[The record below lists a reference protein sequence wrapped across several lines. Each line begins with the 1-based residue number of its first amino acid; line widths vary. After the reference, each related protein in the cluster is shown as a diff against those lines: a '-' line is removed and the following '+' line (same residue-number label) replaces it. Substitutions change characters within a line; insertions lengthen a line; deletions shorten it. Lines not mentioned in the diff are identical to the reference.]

1 MQIGPKLPISGAA
14 DGTQSGVSD
23 IRPGRGVGDLFSDL
37 MSGAQDVE
45 RPMVQVADQHDGAL
59 SEIRLTDP
67 MPGQVTDLPAEANVF
82 FGMPGVPSGSVQA
95 ENSVQ
100 RVGYDSAGSE
110 SQPSQSSPD
119 EPVLVAGLDAIKASG
134 VSVATAQTASRVPA
148 RGLQELGATL
158 SGESREEHALGNN
171 LQSVEVAGRVLAGGQ
186 MTEIAGEITGP
197 GRSSLSRVDTMFA
210 AQFQPQPS
218 LQMDPQTMTASEGKF
233 PVKTGK
239 NSAQANVV
247 GAGSRASL
255 AMVAGSVL
263 IGEAGRVGSQ
273 PGGNTPVTPR
283 SAAGIMSGEDATRF
297 PRSEV
302 PDVTVQAPATMKE
315 GPSGV
320 GEAKELGKE
329 QARWANVPE
338 QSHVAAPASA
348 NPSWA
353 TPLTEGVAPM
363 QAQLN
368 FLKES
373 SARLPSGNFE
383 LDQLFATSSEA
394 GIAEGRMVETLSS
407 RAELSAQMR
416 TELPRHVA
424 LQLADVARK
433 MPDRPVELTLSPE
446 ELGKLRLTFSGDL
459 SAMTIAVNVE
469 RPETLDLMRR
479 HIDLLAQE
487 MRDIGYGEVT
497 FSFTQS
503 GAGGKEGG
511 QSFSDHAPS
520 SSGDVTDNGH
530 VPDKAEPVL
539 LNVMTRSGIDIR
551 L

>member
-1 MQIGPKLPISGAA
+1 
-14 DGTQSGVSD
+14 
-23 IRPGRGVGDLFSDL
+23 
-37 MSGAQDVE
+37 
-45 RPMVQVADQHDGAL
+45 
-59 SEIRLTDP
+59 
-67 MPGQVTDLPAEANVF
+67 
-82 FGMPGVPSGSVQA
+82 
-95 ENSVQ
+95 
-100 RVGYDSAGSE
+100 
-110 SQPSQSSPD
+110 
-119 EPVLVAGLDAIKASG
+119 
-134 VSVATAQTASRVPA
+134 
-148 RGLQELGATL
+148 
-158 SGESREEHALGNN
+158 
-171 LQSVEVAGRVLAGGQ
+171 
-186 MTEIAGEITGP
+186 
-197 GRSSLSRVDTMFA
+197 
-210 AQFQPQPS
+210 
-218 LQMDPQTMTASEGKF
+218 MTASQGKL
-233 PVKTGK
+233 PVETGK
-239 NSAQANVV
+239 ISEQANVV
-247 GAGSRASL
+247 GAGGRTSL
-255 AMVAGSVL
+255 EMVTGSVL

-273 PGGNTPVTPR
+273 PGGNPHTTSV
-283 SAAGIMSGEDATRF
+283 SAGVMMPGEDATRL
-297 PRSEV
+297 PRSAA
-302 PDVTVQAPATMKE
+302 PDATVHVPATMKE
-315 GPSGV
+315 GPSGAV
-320 GEAKELGKE
+320 EVKDMGKE
-329 QARWANVPE
+329 QARWASVPE

-348 NPSWA
+348 NPSGA
-353 TPLTEGVAPM
+353 TPLAAGGAPM

-368 FLKES
+368 VLRES

-383 LDQLFATSSEA
+383 LDQLFASSSET

-407 RAELSAQMR
+407 RAEVSAQMR

-424 LQLADVARK
+424 LQLAEVARK

-503 GAGGKEGG
+503 GAGGKEDG
-511 QSFSDHAPS
+511 QSFSDHASS

>member
-1 MQIGPKLPISGAA
+1 
-14 DGTQSGVSD
+14 
-23 IRPGRGVGDLFSDL
+23 
-37 MSGAQDVE
+37 
-45 RPMVQVADQHDGAL
+45 
-59 SEIRLTDP
+59 
-67 MPGQVTDLPAEANVF
+67 
-82 FGMPGVPSGSVQA
+82 
-95 ENSVQ
+95 
-100 RVGYDSAGSE
+100 
-110 SQPSQSSPD
+110 
-119 EPVLVAGLDAIKASG
+119 
-134 VSVATAQTASRVPA
+134 
-148 RGLQELGATL
+148 
-158 SGESREEHALGNN
+158 
-171 LQSVEVAGRVLAGGQ
+171 
-186 MTEIAGEITGP
+186 
-197 GRSSLSRVDTMFA
+197 
-210 AQFQPQPS
+210 
-218 LQMDPQTMTASEGKF
+218 MTASQGKL
-233 PVKTGK
+233 PVETGK
-239 NSAQANVV
+239 ISEQANVV
-247 GAGSRASL
+247 GAGGRTSL
-255 AMVAGSVL
+255 EMMTGPVL

-273 PGGNTPVTPR
+273 PGGNPHTTPV
-283 SAAGIMSGEDATRF
+283 SAGVMMSGEDATRL
-297 PRSEV
+297 PRSDAPDMMVQV
-302 PDVTVQAPATMKE
+302 PAAMKE
-315 GPSGV
+315 GLSGAGV
-320 GEAKELGKE
+320 AKDFGRE
-329 QARWANVPE
+329 QARWASAPE
-338 QSHVAAPASA
+338 QSHVAAPALS
-348 NPSWA
+348 NPSGA
-353 TPLTEGVAPM
+353 TPLTAGVVPM

-368 FLKES
+368 VLQES

-383 LDQLFATSSEA
+383 LDQLFVTNSEA

-487 MRDIGYGEVT
+487 MRDIGYGEIT

-520 SSGDVTDNGH
+520 SSGDATDNGH

>member
-1 MQIGPKLPISGAA
+1 MQN
-14 DGTQSGVSD
+14 GVSD
-23 IRPGRGVGDLFSDL
+23 IRHGRGVGDLFSDL
-37 MSGAQDVE
+37 MSGAEEVD
-45 RPMVQVADQHDGAL
+45 RSMVQVADQHDGAL
-59 SEIRLTDP
+59 SEIRLADP
-67 MPGQVTDLPAEANVF
+67 MLGHMTDLPAEANVF
-82 FGMPGVPSGSVQA
+82 FGMPGAPGGSEQA
-95 ENSVQ
+95 GNIVQ
-100 RVGYDSAGSE
+100 RVSDDSAGSE
-110 SQPSQSSPD
+110 TQPSQMSSD
-119 EPVLVAGLDAIKASG
+119 ETVLAAGLDAMEARE
-134 VSVATAQTASRVPA
+134 VSVAMAQTASRVPA
-148 RGLQELGATL
+148 RGLQDLGAAL
-158 SGESREEHALGNN
+158 SGEGKSDRALGNN
-171 LQSVEVAGRVLAGGQ
+171 LKSVEVAGRVLAGGQ
-186 MTEIAGEITGP
+186 MAEIAGEITGP
-197 GRSSLSRVDTMFA
+197 GRASLSRVDPMTA
-210 AQFQPQPS
+210 VQFQPQPS
-218 LQMDPQTMTASEGKF
+218 LQMDPQVMTASQGKL
-233 PVKTGK
+233 PVETVK
-239 NSAQANVV
+239 NSEQTNVI
-247 GAGSRASL
+247 GTGGRITPE
-255 AMVAGSVL
+255 MMTGSVL

-273 PGGNTPVTPR
+273 PGGNSPVTPR
-283 SAAGIMSGEDATRF
+283 SAAGIMSGEDAARL
-297 PRSEV
+297 PRSEA
-302 PDVTVQAPATMKE
+302 PDVTVHAPATMKE
-315 GPSGV
+315 GPSGA

-329 QARWANVPE
+329 QARWASAPE

-348 NPSWA
+348 NPSGA
-353 TPLTEGVAPM
+353 IPLTAGVAPM

-487 MRDIGYGEVT
+487 MRDIGYGEIT

-503 GAGGKEGG
+503 GAGGKKGG
-511 QSFSDHAPS
+511 QSFTDHAPS
-520 SSGDVTDNGH
+520 SSGDVTDKGH
-530 VPDKAEPVL
+530 VPDKAEPVH